1 MVDSIDAF
9 PQLAAIADSLRG
21 LYPSLLIFSAGDNR
35 TGNPGHSMNILTS
48 TMLTNYLEKLRV
60 IRCKD
65 QLYLKVI
72 EE

>member
-1 MVDSIDAF
+1 M
-9 PQLAAIADSLRG
+9 QSLCKS
-21 LYPSLLIFSAGDNR
+21 YVTD
-35 TGNPGHSMNILTS
+35 PGHSMNILTS